1 MFDAL
6 SDRLDGIFSKLR
18 SRGRLTERDV
28 DEISR
33 EIRLALLEADVNVRV
48 VKSFIGRVKE
58 RAVGVEVSKALD
70 PGQQFIKIVHEELVA
85 TLGGTT
91 GKLTMSPKPP
101 TVLMLAGLQGSGKT
115 TAAAKLARLLK
126 SQGLHPLL
134 VGADLQRPAA
144 VEQLR
149 VLAGRV
155 DVPFYSEASDP
166 VSVAR
171 GAIAEAQRL
180 GRNFVIVDTAGRLQ
194 IDTELMDELRAIDA
208 AIQPQ
213 NTLLVVDA
221 MTGQEAV
228 NVAEA
233 FNDAVGL
240 DGVILTKIDGDARG
254 GAALSVKEVVGKPI
268 LFAGTGE
275 KLDEFEPFHPDRM
288 ASRILGMGD
297 VLTLIEKVE
306 ATFEEDE
313 KRKAEE
319 LLQSGRLTLEDF
331 LEQMQQIKRMGPLQ
345 NVLGMLPGMPK
356 EVRNAEIDDK
366 DLGRIEAIIRSM
378 TPEERRHPELINGS
392 RRMRIAQGSGT
403 STNEINNLLKQFKQ
417 VQQMMKGMPG
427 MARKMKGGKKGKGK
441 GKAKGPKMPP
451 GFPGGGRPGALPAGL
466 PRPRIPTAAFRAFR
480 PGDLDSPAVPRRGVS
495 FGSQDPA
502 HARREEEAAD
512 VSRRG
517 RRRPQSPRRP
527 IPRDPR
533 PVRTPPGAVARD
545 DRRRARA
552 ALVERRRAADRER
565 GQAAA
570 DRRGVGRV
578 QGRERQGR
586 GVAARR

>member
-1 MFDAL
+1 MFDSL
-6 SDRLDGIFSKLR
+6 SDRLDGIFSKIR

-28 DEISR
+28 DEVSR

-58 RAVGVEVSKALD
+58 RAVGAEVADALD
-70 PGQQFIKIVHEELVA
+70 PGQQFIKIVHEELVE
-85 TLGGTT
+85 TLGGVT

-155 DVPFYSEASDP
+155 DVPFYSEATDP

-194 IDTELMDELRAIDA
+194 IDTDLMNELRAISDA
-208 AIQPQ
+208 VQPQ

-306 ATFEEDE
+306 ATFEEEE

-319 LLQSGRLTLEDF
+319 IVQSGTLTLEDF
-331 LEQMQQIKRMGPLQ
+331 LDQMQQIKRMGPLQ
-345 NVLGMLPGMPK
+345 NVLGMIPGMSK
-356 EVRNAEIDDK
+356 EIRNAEIDDREIA
-366 DLGRIEAIIRSM
+366 RIEAIIRSM
-378 TPEERRHPELINGS
+378 TPEERRKPDLINGS

-403 STNEINNLLKQFKQ
+403 STSEINNLLKQFKQ
-417 VQQMMKGMPG
+417 VQTMMKGMG
-427 MARKMKGGKKGKGK
+427 GLARKANRKGKKGKGK
-441 GKAKGPKMPP
+441 VKGPKMPS
-451 GFPGGGRPGALPAGL
+451 GFPGGGLPGGFGGKGLPGGFPGLDPEAGL
-466 PRPRIPTAAFRAFR
+466 PGFPPR
-480 PGDLDSPAVPRRGVS
+480 
-495 FGSQDPA
+495 
-502 HARREEEAAD
+502 
-512 VSRRG
+512 
-517 RRRPQSPRRP
+517 
-527 IPRDPR
+527 
-533 PVRTPPGAVARD
+533 
-545 DRRRARA
+545 
-552 ALVERRRAADRER
+552 
-565 GQAAA
+565 
-570 DRRGVGRV
+570 
-578 QGRERQGR
+578 
-586 GVAARR
+586 